1 MVSELLNTS
10 SVTCPSTDL
19 TEDIRNQLRTY
30 KYCVVPA
37 NLSTVDQVIAL
48 YEDSV
53 EQVVD
58 LLISARRDLQNIE
71 STQMCPFE
79 ATVYDACSDGM

>member
-1 MVSELLNTS
+1 MVSELLNSS
-10 SVTCPSTDL
+10 SVKCPSTEI
-19 TEDIRNQLRTY
+19 TEDIRNELRMY

-58 LLISARRDLQNIE
+58 LLISAKRDLQNVE
-71 STQMCPFE
+71 SSKTCPFE
-79 ATVYDACSDGM
+79 ATVYDACKDGM